1 MGFFYIKM
9 FQKKKICHNF
19 LRPPTT
25 ISIKQKLMSMV
36 QPRVSDW
43 GQFVDILGREHELM
57 IMMMSALYYE
67 PQHAQLGFNSAIVT
81 EITIKWWTCR
91 FSRTPFDSDSGHST
105 SLLLLHNVVCLVENS
120 PRFLCRLTAFME
132 LLQPF
137 DGSSKNI

>member
-1 MGFFYIKM
+1 MVFFYIKM

-43 GQFVDILGREHELM
+43 WQFVDILWREHELM

-67 PQHAQLGFNSAIVT
+67 PQHA
-81 EITIKWWTCR
+81 
-91 FSRTPFDSDSGHST
+91 
-105 SLLLLHNVVCLVENS
+105 
-120 PRFLCRLTAFME
+120 
-132 LLQPF
+132 
-137 DGSSKNI
+137 